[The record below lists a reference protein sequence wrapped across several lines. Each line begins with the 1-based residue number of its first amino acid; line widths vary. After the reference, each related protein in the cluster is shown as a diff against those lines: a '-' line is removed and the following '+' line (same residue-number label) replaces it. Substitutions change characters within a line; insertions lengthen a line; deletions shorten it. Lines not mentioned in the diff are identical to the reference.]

1 MRWKENWLL
10 DVDAEISHNV
20 RKLKCFNFYIN
31 LLKKYR
37 NFEYVVQNCDRI
49 WWIMNKMFE
58 IKVQYCE
65 ENVKISSISIL
76 EH

>member
-10 DVDAEISHNV
+10 DVDAEISHV
-20 RKLKCFNFYIN
+20 RKLKFFNFYIN

-65 ENVKISSISIL
+65 ENVKVSSISTL